1 MDPVLA
7 QIRVFETMVMVA
19 FVRRIP
25 RAFKAVY
32 LKMQLSSNKASL
44 LKSRQIRELLVRL
57 AMNSVSKV
65 EEEES
70 LTIGICPRK
79 RQVAAG
85 AILMLLISFSVVVTQ
100 NTHTMTIRL
109 DQLALKVKVVKLVLV
124 VRVLHRARKMI
135 EVVLAVQ
142 PLWNS

>member
-1 MDPVLA
+1 LAVVAMDMASWTSSLCQREWTYPQPLKSVGVDQILTDPVLA
-7 QIRVFETMVMVA
+7 QIRVFEMMAA
-19 FVRRIP
+19 FVRMIP
-25 RAFKAVY
+25 KVFKAVY

-79 RQVAAG
+79 R
-85 AILMLLISFSVVVTQ
+85 
-100 NTHTMTIRL
+100 
-109 DQLALKVKVVKLVLV
+109 
-124 VRVLHRARKMI
+124 
-135 EVVLAVQ
+135 
-142 PLWNS
+142 